1 MKRLF
6 FSIVFLVPFCTWSQK
21 IDNVHIEEY
30 DLPNGLHV
38 ILHKDV
44 NEPNVIV
51 GTKYHVG
58 SKNEDVDKTGFAHFF
73 EHLLF
78 HGTKNIPQG
87 ELENIIF
94 NAGGYCN
101 AYTNYDVTYYY
112 QLLPAHE
119 YKLGLWVES
128 ERMLHPI
135 ITQKGIDRER
145 EIVKE
150 EKRMRYDNKPLGNSY
165 FEVMSELF
173 TYDTY
178 GHNIIG
184 SMEDLDR
191 ASLEDFDGFFKRFYV
206 PNNACLVVS
215 GNINIEDTKKWVS
228 LYFKDIP
235 KGEKIKRP
243 KKFKKPSISDPHT
256 DITVKGLQNESIE
269 IAYPIMSQSS
279 ADAPV
284 MQIIT
289 SILSGNSDF
298 SYFENNLKTKQDTV
312 IDRLRASASF
322 WEKVGTLN
330 VKAEVKTRESGAYA
344 LQRINE
350 QFELLKTRPVDPM
363 VLERAKKQFIATYI
377 DIFYDAQT
385 FADKVTNYYHLHK
398 NTSDI
403 RALISDIEKVTSS
416 DIQRVAKKYL
426 DTDRRIV
433 MSYHPE

>member
-6 FSIVFLVPFCTWSQK
+6 FSIVFLVPFCIWSQK
-21 IDNVHIEEY
+21 IDKVHIEEY

-191 ASLEDFDGFFKRFYV
+191 ASLEDFDAFFKKYYV

-215 GNINIEDTKKWVS
+215 GNIDIEDTKKWVG
-228 LYFKDIP
+228 LYFNDIP
-235 KGEKIKRP
+235 RGEKIKRP
-243 KKFKKPSISDPHT
+243 KTFKKRPREGHHT
-256 DITVKGLQNESIE
+256 NIDVKGLKNESIE
-269 IAYPIMSQSS
+269 IGYPIMSQSS
-279 ADAPV
+279 DDAPA

-298 SYFENNLKTKQDTV
+298 SYFDKNLKTEKDS
-312 IDRLRASASF
+312 IIKRLSASSSF

-330 VKAEVKTRESGAYA
+330 VKAEVTTKESEAYV

-426 DTDRRIV
+426 DTDKRIV
-433 MSYHPE
+433 ISYHPE

>member
-6 FSIVFLVPFCTWSQK
+6 FLIIFLVPFFNWGQK
-21 IDNVHIEEY
+21 IDKVHIEEY

-58 SKNEDVDKTGFAHFF
+58 SKNEDAGKTGFAHFF

-165 FEVMSELF
+165 FYLMSKLF
-173 TYDTY
+173 TNDTY
-178 GHNIIG
+178 GHNMIG

-191 ASLEDFDGFFKRFYV
+191 ASVGDFEAFFKKFYV

-215 GNINIEDTKKWVS
+215 GNIDIEDTKKWVG
-228 LYFKDIP
+228 LYFTDIP
-235 KGEKIKRP
+235 RGEKIKRP
-243 KKFKKPSISDPHT
+243 KKIKKTSGLDHYT
-256 DITVKGLQNESIE
+256 EMDVKGLRNQSIE
-269 IAYPIMSQSS
+269 IGYPIMSQSS

-298 SYFENNLKTKQDTV
+298 SYFDNNLKAEQDTV
-312 IDRLRASASF
+312 IKRLNASSSF
-322 WEKVGTLN
+322 WEKVGTLS
-330 VKAEVKTRESGAYA
+330 VKAEITTKESEAYT
-344 LQRINE
+344 LQRIEE
-350 QFELLKTRPVDPM
+350 QLELLKTKSVDPM
-363 VLERAKKQFIATYI
+363 VLERVKKQYISTYI

-385 FADKVTNYYHLHK
+385 FADKVTDYYHLHK

-403 RALISDIEKVTSS
+403 KSLISDIEKVTSS

-426 DTDRRIV
+426 NINNRIV
-433 MSYHPE
+433 ISYHPE